1 MSGTSASE
9 SQPAASPRALA
20 WLQGLLSGWRFAAAA
35 LALIVGLKV
44 VALTFLLLPIES
56 LDPVRV
62 WCFSYD
68 PATGSYV
75 SLVPIVLVFL
85 EPLVL
90 GVLVFT
96 AWWSPLSRAWR
107 QGRRQFLGP
116 VVGGLLVAGGLGGCL
131 GLSVEAPV
139 VGDLP
144 FPAERIR
151 TERLAPEVRLVD
163 QHGVVFDRA
172 GLEGEV
178 VLLTAVYASCGS
190 TCPMI
195 FAQARASL
203 DEVGEDRV
211 HVVAVTLDP
220 ARDTP
225 EVLGEMARLQGLAPE
240 TWHLL
245 TGEVSEV
252 ETTLDRMDV
261 TRSRDPET
269 GVIEHANLFLLIDRS
284 GRVAYTLTLGDQQQR
299 WLTTALLLLVEE

>member
-1 MSGTSASE
+1 
-9 SQPAASPRALA
+9 
-20 WLQGLLSGWRFAAAA
+20 
-35 LALIVGLKV
+35 
-44 VALTFLLLPIES
+44 
-56 LDPVRV
+56 
-62 WCFSYD
+62 
-68 PATGSYV
+68 
-75 SLVPIVLVFL
+75 
-85 EPLVL
+85 
-90 GVLVFT
+90 
-96 AWWSPLSRAWR
+96 
-107 QGRRQFLGP
+107 
-116 VVGGLLVAGGLGGCL
+116 
-131 GLSVEAPV
+131 
-139 VGDLP
+139 
-144 FPAERIR
+144 
-151 TERLAPEVRLVD
+151 
-163 QHGVVFDRA
+163 
-172 GLEGEV
+172 
-178 VLLTAVYASCGS
+178 
-190 TCPMI
+190 MI